1 MCSAA
6 LDRVS
11 AILRFALSVSQT
23 MLVVWRR
30 GDLPL
35 DRETVDGII
44 RMLMAIN
51 AKLELLLGEEE
62 DDAWEDES

>member
-1 MCSAA
+1 MS
-6 LDRVS
+6 
-11 AILRFALSVSQT
+11 
-23 MLVVWRR
+23 VVWRR

-51 AKLELLLGEEE
+51 AKLERLLGEEE
-62 DDAWEDES
+62 DDASEDES